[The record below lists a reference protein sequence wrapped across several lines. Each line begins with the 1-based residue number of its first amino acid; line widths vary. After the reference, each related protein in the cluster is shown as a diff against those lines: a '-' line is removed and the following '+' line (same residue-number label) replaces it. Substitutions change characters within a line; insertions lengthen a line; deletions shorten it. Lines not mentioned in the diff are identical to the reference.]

1 MSNHLA
7 IRRSLLATAA
17 ALAAGPVLAQSS
29 VTLYGVADNA
39 LTWVNNQNGHSNTYL
54 RDGNLYASKFGL
66 RGNEDLGGGT
76 HAIFDLQAG
85 FNLNT
90 GAQASAGTLFNREA
104 FVGLQNDR
112 YGTLTAGRQ
121 YTPYYLFVGAY
132 DSSNWLTGATGA
144 HPGDIDGL
152 DTTTRVNN
160 AVTYTSPTLGGFSA
174 SAMYGLSGIPG
185 GAGKG
190 NTISAAL
197 RYANGPVGAAV
208 GYLRM
213 SSSGQAVGFSN
224 PTVASSASFATSVLN
239 QGYLTARA
247 VRQIAASGNY
257 TIGNLILGLNYS
269 NVEYLPGAQAAF
281 TDTAIFN
288 TWGAI
293 ATYRFTPSFTV
304 GGGYSYTLASKANGI
319 ANAARYQ
326 QVSLKEAYNLS
337 KRTIL
342 YAVQAYQHA
351 NGDTLGAKG
360 AGDIVAAAPAVGDSQ
375 QFTASSTKSQFVG
388 MVGIAVM
395 F

>member
-1 MSNHLA
+1 MSTRLA
-7 IRRSLLATAA
+7 LGRTLFATAA

-39 LTWVNNQNGHSNTYL
+39 LTYVNNQNGHSNVYL

-76 HAIFDLQAG
+76 KAIFDLQAG

-90 GAQASAGTLFNREA
+90 GAQASAGTLFNRQA

-152 DTTTRVNN
+152 DTTVRINN
-160 AVTYTSPTLGGFSA
+160 SVTYTSPTVGGFTA
-174 SAMYGLSGIPG
+174 SAMMGLSGIPG
-185 GAGKG
+185 SAGKG
-190 NTISAAL
+190 DTISAAL
-197 RYANGPVGAAV
+197 RYANGPLGMAV

-213 SSSGQAVGFSN
+213 NSSGQPAGFSN
-224 PTVASSASFATSVLN
+224 PSIAPSASFATSVLN

-247 VRQIAASGNY
+247 VQHVAASGNY
-257 TIGNLILGLNYS
+257 KFGNLLLGLNYS
-269 NVEYLPGAQAAF
+269 NVKYLPGAQSAF

-288 TWGAI
+288 TYGAI
-293 ATYRFTPSFTV
+293 AVYRFTPVFSV
-304 GGGYSYTLASKANGI
+304 GGGYSYTTASKANGI
-319 ANAARYQ
+319 SNAARYH

-337 KRTIL
+337 QRTIL

-351 NGDTLGAKG
+351 GGNTLGAKG